1 MKLIP
6 GDRFN
11 EHFGATTEP
20 LKNELISSVDGNE
33 WKSERSTLQGFG
45 RAMELRPAGQA
56 GSSESRTR
64 VSLPFSIGTR
74 H

>member
-1 MKLIP
+1 MELMS

-11 EHFGATTEP
+11 EHCGATTEL
-20 LKNELISSVDGNE
+20 LKSELIRSVDGNE
-33 WKSERSTLQGFG
+33 WKSERTTLHGFG

-64 VSLPFSIGTR
+64 VRFTFL
-74 H
+74 

>member
-1 MKLIP
+1 MKLIS

-11 EHFGATTEP
+11 EHFGATTEL
-20 LKNELISSVDGNE
+20 LKSELISSVDGNE